1 MSMRP
6 ALVGP
11 ERLTDQRR
19 SMIHRMHTWAAGI
32 VVAAALATPA
42 HAGWVLASTD
52 APLTVVRGTNV
63 TEAAAGDTLREGDL
77 LESREGVAQLQD
89 GHGTL
94 VALGPQTRAMLAG
107 DAHVALLRGWLKIAA
122 ASCAAAPC
130 VQARVD
136 TERGAVDIGSNAAA
150 VFTVPETADT
160 FDVFSESGT
169 QSFATRPVAAIPN
182 GHFARIDDHA
192 HLQLL
197 ARPPDAF
204 VSAMPVPFRDAL
216 QPLGAV
222 KPSRPA
228 QPSRAVTY
236 DDIAPWLN
244 SALPARKT
252 FPARFRSRLADTA
265 FRRDIELHL
274 KTLPD
279 WRILLYPP
287 VRTSVRSVRYL

>member
-1 MSMRP
+1 MNH
-6 ALVGP
+6 
-11 ERLTDQRR
+11 RLH
-19 SMIHRMHTWAAGI
+19 IWAAGI

-52 APLTVVRGTNV
+52 APLTVVRGATV
-63 TEAAAGDTLREGDL
+63 TAAAAGDALRDGDL
-77 LESREGVAQLQD
+77 LESHDGVAQLQD
-89 GHGTL
+89 GHGTV

-107 DAHVALLRGWLKIAA
+107 DAHVALLQGWLKIAA

-130 VQARVD
+130 AQARVD
-136 TERGAVDIGSNAAA
+136 TERGAVDIGVNSAA
-150 VFTVPETADT
+150 VFAVPEAADT
-160 FDVFSESGT
+160 FGIFSETGT
-169 QSFATRPVAAIPN
+169 QSYATRPPAPIPN

-204 VSAMPVPFRDAL
+204 VTAMPVAFRDAL
-216 QPLGAV
+216 QPFGV
-222 KPSRPA
+222 VNRSRSP

-244 SALPARKT
+244 SKLPARKT
-252 FPARFRSRLADTA
+252 FPARFRPRLADAA
-265 FRRDIELHL
+265 FRRDIESHL

-279 WRILLYPP
+279 WRGLLYPP
-287 VRTSVRSVRYL
+287 VRASVRSVRYP